1 MAEDIDNPSSPALA
15 TSNTDPDTSVATP
28 TLPATSPIADIAQT
42 SSLSEETVPMDVDI
56 ADTTTTAEDEER
68 LRKRKSTESPT
79 PMAQKRPKTEDSGDD
94 PEAILAAAIAAA
106 EGSPSQDPTMSAS
119 IAPPS
124 PSLPPSAPEAT
135 MLPPPPPP
143 PSSSSYPARENM
155 QFTATD
161 LPKDDDGM
169 MRWLAHRVRDS
180 AVLNR
185 DGTAKSETS
194 ESGGINLS
202 GENSDPESRAE
213 RERVRAENRERKKKW
228 REENSDRNKDNDLRG
243 RVSRRATKLF
253 GAENT
258 VKKRLWM
265 EDEFNR
271 RKSKREFKTQLK
283 KNETPGSSCW
293 NANDDFSDNPSQV
306 MADVLTGQE
315 GAAEG
320 LRHWIENGDIDYE
333 TWTAACQKLWGDP
346 NMRSYLDSLAP
357 EIASSAG
364 TDAGGTQGGKAGTA
378 EAGKLTDDGLA
389 SKFDAAFDAIIG
401 RGPLKAP
408 PIINTA
414 PVAESV
420 PEMPTDNVVDNIPD
434 DELDAAMEAAM
445 NMDLDSVPTE
455 GDSTADALGQL
466 SEEAL
471 LRKLIESGE
480 MSLEDIAALEAAL
493 ADEGVQDQEVVEEDD
508 TVQGI
513 QDTNESQLPGEGEAE
528 FVPEDTAA
536 AEDVEMGLPDLHS
549 DQTDISDLHLHLD
562 MLSPSAREAFLATI
576 MEQAGE
582 GVDIEDMQLDS
593 TAENEDADTTTSIH
607 AEMTLDQ
614 TIAHLAAA
622 QEEKKN
628 EIYSLLETNPG
639 AAAEAY
645 LEADAGNDEGGVLEF
660 LEGTGINLDNLT
672 EEELQKFI
680 NAVSND
686 GDIDQVVAE
695 ILAAHGRRDET
706 TTQATDQEGEVQP
719 ASEQEQ
725 VGDIAT
731 AAIPDQ
737 MDVGMEQVDDEDGMY
752 GEGEADYDDDD
763 ELDLTPDI
771 MRIILQHSN
780 YSSMLG
786 GTTTIDEGLST
797 VPPTEDA
804 HTVKP
809 TPSAPSSVLPLP
821 ITRTHQESAP
831 TPART
836 SYTSLQQQQHAQR
849 QQQYGYG
856 PAKYSYSHYT
866 IYGYQRRP
874 DVQVLPPGYSGYQRP
889 PVVADQQPP
898 RYPDL
903 TSLIK
908 PLAYKPKQTVTS
920 GSTTPASS
928 AEGSKESEVSS
939 AKEATPDSEKEKNK
953 DKLACWTDVFN
964 FKIPIP
970 TFLGRAGVG
979 RRTSEQERLEEER
992 NVRAMG
998 FPPMVSELKL

>member
-1 MAEDIDNPSSPALA
+1 MAEDINNSSPPAPA
-15 TSNTDPDTSVATP
+15 TSDTNPDTSVATI
-28 TLPATSPIADIAQT
+28 LPPSSPVIDVAQA
-42 SSLSEETVPMDVDI
+42 SFLGEEAVPMDVDVTETI
-56 ADTTTTAEDEER
+56 AADDEER
-68 LRKRKSTESPT
+68 LRKRKSTESPVPT
-79 PMAQKRPKTEDSGDD
+79 AQKRPKTQDTRDD
-94 PEAILAAAIAAA
+94 PEAILAAAMAAA
-106 EGSPSQDPTMSAS
+106 DGSPSQGPTVPTSV
-119 IAPPS
+119 APPS
-124 PSLPPSAPEAT
+124 PSALQSAPEAT
-135 MLPPPPPP
+135 MLPPPPP
-143 PSSSSYPARENM
+143 SLSSSYPVRENM

-258 VKKRLWM
+258 LKKRLWM

-357 EIASSAG
+357 EVASSAG
-364 TDAGGTQGGKAGTA
+364 TDAGTAQGGKGGAA
-378 EAGKLTDDGLA
+378 EAGKIVDDGLA

-401 RGPLKAP
+401 RGAPKAP
-408 PIINTA
+408 PIISAA
-414 PVAESV
+414 PVAELVS
-420 PEMPTDNVVDNIPD
+420 EIPTDNMVENIPD
-434 DELDAAMEAAM
+434 DELEAAVEAAM
-445 NMDLDSVPTE
+445 NMDLDSVPAE
-455 GDSTADALGQL
+455 GDPTADALGQL

-493 ADEGVQDQEVVEEDD
+493 ADESVQDQEAAEGDE
-508 TVQGI
+508 TVHEI
-513 QDTNESQLPGEGEAE
+513 QDTNEAQLLGANEAE
-528 FVPEDTAA
+528 AVPEDATAT
-536 AEDVEMGLPDLHS
+536 EDVDMTLPDLHS
-549 DQTDISDLHLHLD
+549 DQTDISDLHLHLE

-576 MEQAGE
+576 MEQTGE
-582 GVDIEDMQLDS
+582 NIDLEDMQLDS
-593 TAENEDADTTTSIH
+593 AADNQDADATTSIH
-607 AEMTLDQ
+607 ADMTLEE
-614 TIAHLAAA
+614 TIAHIAAV
-622 QEEKKN
+622 QEVKKN
-628 EIYSLLETNPG
+628 EIYSLLETDPS

-645 LEADAGNDEGGVLEF
+645 LEADTGNDEGGVLEF

-695 ILAAHGRRDET
+695 ILAAHGRRDEAVT
-706 TTQATDQEGEVQP
+706 HATDEGGEVQS
-719 ASEQEQ
+719 AAEQEHAE
-725 VGDIAT
+725 DISSAT
-731 AAIPDQ
+731 LPDE
-737 MDVGMEQVDDEDGMY
+737 MDVGMEQANDDEDGMY
-752 GEGEADYDDDD
+752 GEGEVDFDDDD

-786 GTTTIDEGLST
+786 GTTTIDEGLSAAQ
-797 VPPTEDA
+797 PTEDA

-809 TPSAPSSVLPLP
+809 TPSAPSVPLP
-821 ITRTHQESAP
+821 ITRTHQATAP
-831 TPART
+831 PPAGRIR
-836 SYTSLQQQQHAQR
+836 YTLLQQQQQQQQQQPAQR
-849 QQQYGYG
+849 QKPYAYH
-856 PAKYSYSHYT
+856 PPNYSYSPYS
-866 IYGYQRRP
+866 GYQRRP
-874 DVQVLPPGYSGYQRP
+874 DVLPPGYSGYQRP
-889 PVVADQQPP
+889 PVVSDQQAP

-908 PLAYKPKQTVTS
+908 PLAYKPKQAAS
-920 GSTTPASS
+920 GGSATPVSSTESSKASEGNSDKETTP
-928 AEGSKESEVSS
+928 G
-939 AKEATPDSEKEKNK
+939 SEKEKSK

-970 TFLGRAGVG
+970 SFLGRTGVG
-979 RRTSEQERLEEER
+979 RRTSEQERLEEEK